1 MMLSPR
7 QTYFLSI
14 AGMVLGL
21 IIVGVVVYFV
31 TKKESYGGAVYTSKA
46 IDRSQM
52 MKRKALNYPRP
63 GSIDKIVVPPM
74 MQEKP
79 IPKDPMRH
87 MRHSTVKKEMVS
99 NEFDPPM
106 HDSNTQG
113 ISI

>member
-7 QTYFLSI
+7 QEYFLGI
-14 AGMVLGL
+14 AGL
-21 IIVGVVVYFV
+21 IVGVVIVGVVVYFL
-31 TKKESYGGAVYTSKA
+31 TKKEPYGGAVYTSKA

-63 GSIDKIVVPPM
+63 GSIDVVKEVPPM
-74 MQEKP
+74 MQERP

-87 MRHSTVKKEMVS
+87 MSVKKEMFS
-99 NEFDPPM
+99 NDFEPPRRN
-106 HDSNTQG
+106 SNIQG